1 MLVGWRRLDLRPTG
15 KSFVTI
21 SAMQQKFSYFDFIAY
36 VIPGFIFTWAIQEAF
51 RLSRYSTYLG
61 TGNWVSESLGFL
73 IIAFVVGH
81 IIQYRSRIR
90 FEVPLRWRL
99 WSPRVFRDGL
109 MAENYLLKERVV
121 YRQVP
126 LAESRRASFV
136 DLAKKHF
143 DTTDVEAAALENWK
157 QDQKTLENAQKV
169 SHSIYRS
176 ALTFVN
182 DKGIGR
188 KAEVANVYY
197 NFFRGLTTASFYSTI
212 VFLASFA
219 IQLAG
224 IWQPDKWNIMLA
236 LSRSRD
242 AVLAL
247 LFAGVFFYARY
258 VFKHRAIN
266 RGFHHVRETLESCFN
281 LLRQESSTPE

>member
-1 MLVGWRRLDLRPTG
+1 
-15 KSFVTI
+15 
-21 SAMQQKFSYFDFIAY
+21 MQEKFSYFDFIAY
-36 VIPGFIFTWAIQEAF
+36 VIPGFIFTWAIQAAF
-51 RLSRYSTYLG
+51 KFSGYSAYLG
-61 TGNWVSESLGFL
+61 TGTWVSDSLTFL
-73 IIAFVVGH
+73 IFAFVVGH

-109 MAENYLLKERVV
+109 ISENYLLKERVV

-126 LAESRRASFV
+126 LTESRRASFV

-143 DTTDVEAAALENWK
+143 NTSDAEAEEFEHWQ
-157 QDQKTLENAQKV
+157 QDQKRLENAQKV

-188 KAEVANVYY
+188 KVEVANVYY

-236 LSRSRD
+236 LSRNRD
-242 AVLAL
+242 AIFAL

-258 VFKHRAIN
+258 VFKQRAIN

-281 LLRQESSTPE
+281 LLRQESSIPEQNTLTSSNS